1 MSVKV
6 VIYDD
11 TIFTD
16 EDISAIEFIHDRLAD
31 VYKENLNLDYM
42 IRAREVASKMYDL
55 LTKEKKWTIQ
65 KHFQVKKLL

>member
-55 LTKEKKWTIQ
+55 LTKEKK
-65 KHFQVKKLL
+65 